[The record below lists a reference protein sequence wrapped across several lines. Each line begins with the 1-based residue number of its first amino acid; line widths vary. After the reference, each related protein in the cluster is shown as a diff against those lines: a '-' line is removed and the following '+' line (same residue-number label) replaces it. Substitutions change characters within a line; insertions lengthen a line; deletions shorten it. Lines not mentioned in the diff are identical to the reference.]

1 MTVEKFNALKEAVLK
16 KTDPRDPFINKLVKA
31 IEELPEKP
39 FKSAKRSRF
48 IAWNVKFLIEQA
60 KNPEDL
66 AIKLS
71 EWFKGKETTGS
82 VVYAGLSEEKI
93 AA

>member
-1 MTVEKFNALKEAVLK
+1 MTVEKFNALKKAVLK
-16 KTDPRDPFINKLVKA
+16 KENKKDPFINKLVKA
-31 IEELPEKP
+31 IKELPEKP

-48 IAWNVKFLIEQA
+48 IAWNIKFLIEQA
-60 KNPEDL
+60 KNQDDL
-66 AIKLS
+66 KTKLH

-82 VVYAGLSEEKI
+82 VVYTSLSDGQI